1 MQIQQN
7 GAAAAGQS
15 AADDNQDPT
24 IRLNAAFAKNQ
35 VAGEGTGGGQVNGGQ
50 GSTQA
55 ADDNQ
60 DDTPQEV
67 LEQLETAAGKNKF
80 ENQAYGWQ
88 KRIGKLTAQKKQALA
103 EIDELKRQ
111 IDELKSKKPQ
121 KPADP
126 VDALVSQEEIDAYA
140 AQVAEE
146 RQSALRL
153 LASTDDSFEVG
164 GATYSR
170 DDILRYVDSLDAVL
184 QQRLPARSKA
194 LRDKSFIEAKSAEM
208 QRQAEQ
214 AFDWYA
220 DKDSAGRKWVD
231 EQLADPEL
239 TANLRVLLAY
249 AYEGLTVNGIRKKYA
264 ANGKGAT
271 AAKSVPASAHAPAG
285 GGAGK
290 NNQSPK
296 YYNADGSI
304 NVDLARNHIFD

>member
-15 AADDNQDPT
+15 AADDNQDPA
-24 IRLNAAFAKNQ
+24 IKLNAAFAKNQ
-35 VAGEGTGGGQVNGGQ
+35 VAGEGTGVAPSDNGQ
-50 GSTQA
+50 GSNQA

-126 VDALVSQEEIDAYA
+126 IDALASQEEIDAYA

-153 LASTDDSFEVG
+153 LASPDESFEVS

-170 DDILRYVDSLDAVL
+170 DDILRYLESLDSVL
-184 QQRLPARSKA
+184 QQRLPARAKA
-194 LRDKSFIEAKSAEM
+194 LRDKSMLDAKSAEM
-208 QRQAEQ
+208 QRHAEQ
-214 AFDWYA
+214 SFDWYA

-231 EQLADPEL
+231 EQLADPDL

-271 AAKSVPASAHAPAG
+271 AAKSVPPSVRAPSGGNAG
-285 GGAGK
+285 N